1 MVVTHARTHAH
12 WFLSRRHKPKHPQ
25 CPDWPKRSIVDS
37 GLPRNYW
44 CRNRVLDTTT
54 VMRTRWWQQH
64 FSGGFVLLGD
74 VCVSQTFSENKW
86 SMALMVDP
94 NSVFFLHLSLVKEMN
109 IDEWPNKIRQR
120 REEKEKE
127 RWKERKLITPH
138 TDIIFPATSARKP
151 CIVFSRH
158 KATLFSF
165 FSDSQTL
172 SFSLFISPSYIYM
185 LQRCLEKIVEPLVT
199 GAPLI
204 LFSRGEK

>member
-120 REEKEKE
+120 RKREEGEK
-127 RWKERKLITPH
+127 WKKKAHNT
-138 TDIIFPATSARKP
+138 TQTSYFRQPQQENHALCLADTKP
-151 CIVFSRH
+151 
-158 KATLFSF
+158 L
-165 FSDSQTL
+165 
-172 SFSLFISPSYIYM
+172 FSLFSLTHKHS
-185 LQRCLEKIVEPLVT
+185 LS
-199 GAPLI
+199 
-204 LFSRGEK
+204 LFLSLPHIFTCSKDAWKK